1 MASPHK
7 KPSQIKKLQG
17 TNRKDRVNEG
27 RMDPT
32 KVISVPKP
40 PAYLGKYGKALW
52 KNQLEQLAELKML
65 TKVDLVALGQYCQEW
80 QIYRD
85 AIADI
90 KKHGIKNSYDQI
102 SPAVTVKNQ
111 SFKNMLQIAD
121 RFGFVASAREKI
133 TMPEQK
139 EQDPL
144 EMHMAKIHSMNNRP
158 EKTLKS
164 WADENKIHGRI
175 TRALKEAGIK
185 NYTDLSGMSKKEF
198 KSIKGIGPKSVKV
211 ILKAIKQ

>member
-1 MASPHK
+1 
-7 KPSQIKKLQG
+7 
-17 TNRKDRVNEG
+17 
-27 RMDPT
+27 MDPT
-32 KVISVPKP
+32 KVIGVPKP

-65 TKVDLVALGQYCQEW
+65 TKVDLLALGQYCHEW
-80 QIYRD
+80 DIYRD

-90 KKHGIKNSYDQI
+90 KNHGIKNAYDQI

-139 EQDPL
+139 EKDPL

-158 EKTLKS
+158 EKTLKI
-164 WADENKIHGRI
+164 WANEHKVHGRI
-175 TRALKEAGIK
+175 INALEEAGIK
-185 NYTDLSGMSKKEF
+185 NYTDLSGMSKKEL
-198 KSIKGIGPKSVKV
+198 KGIKGIGPKSYKELSKA
-211 ILKAIKQ
+211 LK